1 MNAAQFSRALGNVNG
16 KYVMEAA
23 AYGRGRSGGWFKW
36 GALAA
41 CFGLILTAVMI
52 AAPGVLKGQG
62 GIVPPPGPG
71 VSVPAVRDD
80 GESNGAE
87 PLQPPDEQALVIN
100 WEGVAVNESAGVAPD
115 YALRYYDPE
124 LYAEENWGEE
134 EIVAYYGWNLAPAYF
149 PEGLS
154 DGGQGV
160 RAGVVREK
168 TTGKIVQEQAGRSFW
183 TDFWED
189 GSPKSGDDI
198 VIPTGFTVR
207 ASRLGILH
215 CALLPVD
222 ESQTTDFG
230 GTPVTLSHCS
240 LPYGPFDPTR
250 KDPSG
255 LYNMP
260 AGYYDVYTAS
270 FTLNGVE
277 YELEAKRLELEEVVK
292 IVASAVNVPR
302 REGFAVGS
310 EPPSLREPG

>member
-1 MNAAQFSRALGNVNG
+1 MNAVQVSKALGEVND
-16 KYVMEAA
+16 KYIVEAVA
-23 AYGRGRSGGWFKW
+23 HGRKKEGVWLRW

-41 CFGLILTAVMI
+41 CFGLILTAALTVL
-52 AAPGVLKGQG
+52 PGILKGRS
-62 GIVPPPGPG
+62 GIVPPP
-71 VSVPAVRDD
+71 VSDVPAPVVRDD
-80 GESNGAE
+80 GEPNGTN
-87 PLQPPDEQALVIN
+87 PLQPPRKQEVIID
-100 WEGVAVNESAGVAPD
+100 WEGVAVNESAGLAPD

-124 LYAEENWGEE
+124 LYAEETWGEE

-154 DGGQGV
+154 GGGQGA
-160 RAGVVREK
+160 RAGVVRERV
-168 TTGKIVQEQAGRSFW
+168 TGEIVQEQAGRSFW

-207 ASRLGILH
+207 ASRLRILH

-222 ESQTTDFG
+222 GSKTTDFG

-250 KDPSG
+250 RDPSG

-260 AGYYDVYTAS
+260 AGYYDIYAAS
-270 FTLNGVE
+270 FTLGGVT
-277 YELEAKRLELEEVVK
+277 YEIEAKRLELEEVIQ
-292 IVASAVNVPR
+292 IVASVINVPR
-302 REGFAVGS
+302 SERFTVGS
-310 EPPSLREPG
+310 EPPAPGE